1 MHTDLIIP
9 PSYVF
14 IVLRGKG
21 FSSFPAASL
30 PRVSVPSC
38 SSDVVGQKEVISTRR
53 FNK

>member
-21 FSSFPAASL
+21 FSFPAASL